1 MNPHKPFKMGSESL
15 RNFQE
20 NEETKMGRSNVVV
33 KNEVSEDEDYNEP

>member
-1 MNPHKPFKMGSESL
+1 MSSESL

-20 NEETKMGRSNVVV
+20 IEETKMGRSNVVV